1 MKISD
6 VLRVQKEVERV
17 YHEHNV
23 ILNSFGGKINVVD
36 RGEFDQVPGCER
48 LVFRDDCVYPYEL
61 QKYHAGYVFVSLL
74 TWEESAQ
81 ILERE
86 GKANVNTEFTASP
99 R

>member
-17 YHEHNV
+17 LQEHNV
-23 ILNSFGGKINVVD
+23 ILNSFGGTINVVD
-36 RGEFDQVPGCER
+36 RGEFDQVPGRER

-74 TWEESAQ
+74 TGEESTQ
-81 ILERE
+81 YQNGR
-86 GKANVNTEFTASP
+86 GK
-99 R
+99 